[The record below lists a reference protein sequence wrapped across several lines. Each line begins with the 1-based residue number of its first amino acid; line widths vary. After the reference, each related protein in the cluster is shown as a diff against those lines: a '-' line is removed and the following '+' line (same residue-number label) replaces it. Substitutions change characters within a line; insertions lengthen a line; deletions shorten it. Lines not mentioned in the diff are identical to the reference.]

1 MSSQDASPFFDAS
14 IRQSRRQSN
23 VPTPN
28 LQSPCVNNLGSLVGK
43 KRKRDGNSPEDLLKD
58 TFVVKPYPSKVN
70 ARPRT
75 LQPIILLPRLHLPL
89 SYLDVGST
97 TNPLPQ
103 SRLFET
109 HVKILELE
117 ERMGNQP
124 MVLIARL
131 DDNRTLYAVERESRG
146 LYVVLQLGSWINIQQ
161 LKSSAVVAQTD
172 RADLPVKGLL
182 LGSTAIEPLTAPLI
196 TGSKYNKKKRL
207 AIEAIQSMIKRPST
221 PSTPLLPEPRPQ
233 SAAPESVPVSEAQNE
248 TQATVTL
255 PAIETTI
262 QATAT
267 EIFDNIRTQYFES
280 LYLSKTSLAY
290 FAKGPLSRARAAF
303 HLDFDANL
311 DMNEL
316 IAFLESLILSSTL
329 LDKKYRDGVPACV
342 SALDI
347 HDQSADDVTVKP
359 KRRKANKKMKPG
371 KNGLYPNEESLIGKW
386 WLGHDEEVESGA
398 PGSSKDDLART
409 RIANLR
415 IRETQLQM
423 IVILEIFALQPLV
436 STTGNLEEGLPSLPS
451 NDIIQTKERTPK
463 TRKQDHLTM
472 LIDVHI
478 DRLCIWQSI
487 ASEAIKAPDTG
498 SGPTAANTVKHTDNI
513 LKDFCIEVIIPF
525 FSARLPDRCD
535 AINRKLGGPITKSAS
550 KPRVSKSSSLSNT
563 PTRPGAVT
571 KRPVPAK
578 QRKKSTAAI
587 SLMRSATDPTIPGL
601 KREASEAP
609 PLSNIPSAEFKPL
622 HVSRGGV
629 LNSKRFSQR
638 EVDMSTLA
646 PDLNSKAK
654 KQAAIDAELKDAIS
668 ALKKPNRELAGKTL
682 AETAER
688 RSALAGHPR
697 KSKKPVRNPLFQGF
711 QSVQIKA
718 TPKTSRQKD
727 VFGESQST
735 VGGSRNSEDMEL
747 GVIPPSSVSA
757 IPQSTPP
764 IYSYLGTYFEILGN
778 LPIFFGPLSFAF
790 GSIYEW
796 LIAIWWLRVFVTSSS
811 LVASSKLQAPKQRTK
826 RRKKKKFL
834 PHLNKPTYQITPI
847 PYITNHPIH
856 LHQSNPIPPNLQNGR
871 PLHQHNQPSPLH
883 SPNPL
888 PPNRLPTP
896 PKHPPPPPLHLPNPA
911 CPLHPIPPNGP
922 PHPPAAPQPR
932 VPRSPALPG
941 HRRTSVLAG
950 DPLDNVLHRGVGEAA
965 AGVWGAGCVWG
976 GVLGGGGVGGVGRVG
991 EGRGEV
997 RGGVL
1002 GVGGAGWGEVWGG
1015 VWEGG

>member
-1 MSSQDASPFFDAS
+1 
-14 IRQSRRQSN
+14 
-23 VPTPN
+23 
-28 LQSPCVNNLGSLVGK
+28 
-43 KRKRDGNSPEDLLKD
+43 
-58 TFVVKPYPSKVN
+58 
-70 ARPRT
+70 
-75 LQPIILLPRLHLPL
+75 
-89 SYLDVGST
+89 
-97 TNPLPQ
+97 
-103 SRLFET
+103 
-109 HVKILELE
+109 
-117 ERMGNQP
+117 MGNQP

-146 LYVVLQLGSWINIQQ
+146 LYVVLQLGSWINIHQ
-161 LKSSAVVAQTD
+161 LKSSAVVAQTV
-172 RADLPVKGLL
+172 RTDLPFKGLH
-182 LGSTAIEPLTAPLI
+182 LGATALEPSTVPLI
-196 TGSKYNKKKRL
+196 AGSKYNKKKRL

-221 PSTPLLPEPRPQ
+221 PLLPESRPQ
-233 SAAPESVPVSEAQNE
+233 SAASEPVPVSEAQNE
-248 TQATVTL
+248 TQATVAL
-255 PAIETTI
+255 PVIETTV

-267 EIFDNIRTQYFES
+267 EIFENIRTQYFES

-316 IAFLESLILSSTL
+316 IAFLESLVLSSTL
-329 LDKKYRDGVPACV
+329 LDKKYRDGIPVCV
-342 SALDI
+342 SAIDI
-347 HDQSADDVTVKP
+347 HDQSADDVTAKP
-359 KRRKANKKMKPG
+359 KRRKTNKKMKPG

-386 WLGHDEEVESGA
+386 WIGHDEEVESGA

-423 IVILEIFALQPLV
+423 IVILEILALQPLV
-436 STTGNLEEGLPSLPS
+436 STGGNLEEGLPSLP
-451 NDIIQTKERTPK
+451 NDDIIQTKERTPK

-487 ASEAIKAPDTG
+487 ASEDIKAPDTG

-550 KPRVSKSSSLSNT
+550 KPRTSKSSSLSNT

-578 QRKKSTAAI
+578 QKKSLQRVLTDDRERRSMSIGSNRAI

-609 PLSNIPSAEFKPL
+609 SLSNIPSAEFKPL
-622 HVSRGGV
+622 HVNRGGV

-646 PDLNSKAK
+646 PDPNSKAK
-654 KQAAIDAELKDAIS
+654 KQAAIDAELKDAIL

-688 RSALAGHPR
+688 RSASAGHPR

-718 TPKTSRQKD
+718 TPKTNRQKD
-727 VFGESQST
+727 VFGESQSA
-735 VGGSRNSEDMEL
+735 VGGARKSEEMEL

-757 IPQSTPP
+757 IPQSTVRRSYDPDPFRDSIQATPSRISFSGLPGPTSNFKNRDTDYGTIPP
-764 IYSYLGTYFEILGN
+764 SSPLQMRRSSAQLFKSVPESVVRRRSVSAIPRGIL
-778 LPIFFGPLSFAF
+778 
-790 GSIYEW
+790 E
-796 LIAIWWLRVFVTSSS
+796 
-811 LVASSKLQAPKQRTK
+811 
-826 RRKKKKFL
+826 
-834 PHLNKPTYQITPI
+834 TPI
-847 PYITNHPIH
+847 KK
-856 LHQSNPIPPNLQNGR
+856 
-871 PLHQHNQPSPLH
+871 PSPSTLY
-883 SPNPL
+883 NGIEETPL
-888 PPNRLPTP
+888 KEISLKDTP
-896 PKHPPPPPLHLPNPA
+896 LKETPLGK
-911 CPLHPIPPNGP
+911 I
-922 PHPPAAPQPR
+922 
-932 VPRSPALPG
+932 
-941 HRRTSVLAG
+941 
-950 DPLDNVLHRGVGEAA
+950 
-965 AGVWGAGCVWG
+965 GVWKFGHSHPSDPSHQDQENIRDVPVALEKVNPTQIYKKE
-976 GVLGGGGVGGVGRVG
+976 VSYYEALGWNDDDIDD
-991 EGRGEV
+991 
-997 RGGVL
+997 L
-1002 GVGGAGWGEVWGG
+1002 A
-1015 VWEGG
+1015 